1 LGLHLLLKRKKMST
15 TSATSLTQLIR
26 EHNKSQAKLR
36 EENDKRRKL
45 AKKAMKDVSDS
56 FALSTNEGIGQVF
69 RNQQILENEAKIMH
83 HQTQLFTKN
92 SQSWIQSFQ
101 LLNVALKELGDIENW
116 ATHLQSDMEQICA
129 NVDQILMAR
138 HQQQQQK

>member
-1 LGLHLLLKRKKMST
+1 MST
-15 TSATSLTQLIR
+15 SVTSLTQLIK
-26 EHNKSQAKLR
+26 EHNRSQAKLR
-36 EENDKRRKL
+36 EENDKRKKS

-69 RNQQILENEAKIMH
+69 RNQQILENEAKAMH
-83 HQTQLFTKN
+83 NQTQLFTKN
-92 SQSWIQSFQ
+92 TQSWVQSFQ

-116 ATHLQSDMEQICA
+116 AAHLQSDMEQICA

-138 HQQQQQK
+138 HQQQQQQQQQK